1 MFQLLQW
8 ACVAIFTVSVPLVVF
23 ARYRYPEFPAWHFIL
38 LAAVLGWVL
47 ANAHAGIQH
56 LWVDAE
62 RHEELAAF
70 DEFIRH
76 PPPPVTEPDGSVS
89 IEGPGIGDFLW
100 EEYQP
105 LTATIYGPAYFLG
118 CWLAAWAFFRRSSPR
133 LRRVILLVSIGVL
146 LAAWIAILGE
156 PIKIN
161 LPDIL
166 SDGVFIYV
174 WNPFFGPQLTL
185 PLAVLTAWLVVAWLP
200 TALAGILKRPIKSA

>member
-23 ARYRYPEFPAWHFIL
+23 ARFRYSEFPVWHFIL

-47 ANAHAGIQH
+47 VNAHAGIQH

-62 RHEELAAF
+62 RQDEFAAF
-70 DEFIRH
+70 HEFIRH
-76 PPPPVTEPDGSVS
+76 PPPPVTEPDGSLT

-100 EEYQP
+100 EEYKP
-105 LTATIYGPAYFLG
+105 ITATVYGPAYFLC
-118 CWLAAWAFFRRSSPR
+118 CWLAAFALFRHSSPR

-146 LAAWIAILGE
+146 LAVWTAIFGA
-156 PIKIN
+156 PIKIKP
-161 LPDIL
+161 PDIFG
-166 SDGVFIYV
+166 DGVYIFG

-200 TALAGILKRPIKSA
+200 SAIAGILKRPIKSA